1 MSYLFQPCAYLL
13 ICLFL
18 FSCENQNGKDV
29 LAEADISMESTLIT
43 RGEYSF
49 QNSEIAKQETL
60 IEFIQ
65 GQSKNNSVDMQGLG
79 TNDFSYLV
87 FYDANSEWAEPFSS
101 SKFNQVSYKDF
112 NHIIDTFQLK
122 VKDFFKVQDDI
133 FAISILPTTPLEEP
147 VELARDI
154 SMLDDIQMVLIK
166 KQGDVDISTEAK
178 KEQSH

>member
-1 MSYLFQPCAYLL
+1 MYYLL
-13 ICLFL
+13 KPCTYLLFCLFL

-29 LAEADISMESTLIT
+29 LAEADISMESTMIT

-49 QNSEIAKQETL
+49 QNSEIAQQQTL

-65 GQSKNNSVDMQGLG
+65 GQTKNKSIDMQGLS

-87 FYDANSEWAEPFSS
+87 FYNANSEWAKPFSL
-101 SKFNQVSYKDF
+101 SKFNQVRYEDF
-112 NHIIDTFQLK
+112 NHIIDTFRLE

-133 FAISILPTTPLEEP
+133 FAISILPTTALEEP

-154 SMLDDIQMVLIK
+154 SMLNDIQMVLIK
-166 KQGDVDISTEAK
+166 KSGDEDISTEAK
-178 KEQSH
+178 NE